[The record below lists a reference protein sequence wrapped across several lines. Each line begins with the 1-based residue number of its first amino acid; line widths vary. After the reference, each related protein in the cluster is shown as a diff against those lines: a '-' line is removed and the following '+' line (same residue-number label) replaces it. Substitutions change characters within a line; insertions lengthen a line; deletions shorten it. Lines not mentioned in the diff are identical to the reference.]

1 MVNMINIKYVLFDLD
16 GTVSDSSEGIIKS
29 VQAALKAEGIHEED
43 KNLTGF
49 IGPSLRHSFGLYT
62 DDAAQCKKMLSDY
75 RARYSTIGWKEN
87 KLYDGVKE
95 LLIALRAAG
104 KVPVLASA
112 KPEKFCVE
120 ILKYLGVYDYFDFV
134 GGADFEGKRDD
145 KKILMGYV
153 LDNIGNPDPDTVIM
167 VGDRI
172 FDIECAHFHNVKC
185 IGVRYGFAPEGEL
198 EDAGADYIVDT
209 VADLR
214 VLLLN

>member
-1 MVNMINIKYVLFDLD
+1 MGIMTNIKYVLFDLD
-16 GTVSDSSEGIIKS
+16 GTVSDSSEGIIKC
-29 VQAALKAEGIHEED
+29 VQVALTAEGIHEKDE
-43 KNLTGF
+43 NLTRF

-62 DDAAQCKKMLSDY
+62 DDDAQRDRMLGNY
-75 RARYSTIGWKEN
+75 RARYSTLGWKEN
-87 KLYDGVKE
+87 KLYDGIKE

-112 KPEKFCVE
+112 KPEKFCIE
-120 ILKYLGVYDYFDFV
+120 ILRYLGVYDYFDFV
-134 GGADFEGKRDD
+134 GGSDFDGKRDD

-172 FDIECAHFHNVKC
+172 FDIECAHFHKVKC
-185 IGVRYGFAPEGEL
+185 IGVRYGFAPEREL
-198 EDAGADYIVDT
+198 EEAGADYIVST

-214 VLLLN
+214 ALLLN